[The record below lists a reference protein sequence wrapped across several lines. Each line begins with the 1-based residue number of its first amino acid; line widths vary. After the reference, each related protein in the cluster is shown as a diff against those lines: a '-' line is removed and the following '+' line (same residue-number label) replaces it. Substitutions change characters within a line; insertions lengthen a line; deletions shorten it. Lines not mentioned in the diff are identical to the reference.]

1 MTAET
6 SIHMNQVKPRIG
18 VALGGGGL
26 KAMSSIALFRFLEQ
40 HDLQP
45 EVITGCSAGALV
57 AAMKGADFSYSKMQE
72 VAFQMANPKMF
83 SEYQLK
89 PILGIASLPGGKFD
103 KKSGIMNPKK
113 VLDFYHEIFGDLRLE
128 DLKTKT
134 ILVATD
140 VTKGEKVSL
149 EHGLVSE
156 AVFASGALWPLFPP
170 IEIDNR
176 LLMDGGYSNP
186 LPLMELVQH
195 ERSDIN
201 IAMMFD
207 EKPDPNPKSFVE
219 CLNNQVGI
227 MLRTMTRS
235 QNMIAVELQH
245 YETIFIQFVMD
256 SPVTLDPS
264 SVPLVLDTG
273 RKLVK
278 LHADEILSAVKN
290 FSEI

>member
-6 SIHMNQVKPRIG
+6 SIQKNQAKPRIG

-57 AAMKGADFSYSKMQE
+57 AAMKGAGFSYSKMQE
-72 VAFQMANPKMF
+72 VAFQMADPKMF

-113 VLDFYHEIFGDLRLE
+113 VLDFYHQLFGDLRLE
-128 DLKTKT
+128 DLKIKT

-170 IEIDNR
+170 IEVDGR
-176 LLMDGGYSNP
+176 LLMDGGYSSP

-207 EKPDPNPKSFVE
+207 EKPDPNPNSFVE

-235 QNMIAVELQH
+235 QNVIAVELQH

-256 SPVTLDPS
+256 SPVVLDPS

-278 LHADEILSAVKN
+278 LHAEEILSAVNN
-290 FSEI
+290 FSKI